1 MRSPFPGMDPYIE
14 ACHLWEDFHHDL
26 TLEIKSV
33 LAPLLPPRYVVRAGE
48 RTYLVMS
55 TPEGET
61 QPHRSW
67 SDVTVASTP
76 VPPPPASGA
85 SPSVATTAWEGEETP
100 VAVPALV
107 EAEYREVF
115 LEIRQPPPTKKVVAC
130 IEILSPSNK
139 RPRTR
144 GWRLYHRKRRAYLAG
159 QAHFVEIDL
168 LRGGRR
174 MPMAGPWPEGPYYLL
189 VCRQNEAPLCKVWS
203 ASFNRPLPTIPIP
216 LLPPDSDIPLSLQPL
231 LERIYSRSRYDRDID
246 YCQPLHPP
254 LNPPDAVWLEQ
265 RLRQPQTPT

>member
-1 MRSPFPGMDPYIE
+1 MDAYIE

-26 TLEIKSV
+26 ILEIKSV

-55 TPEGET
+55 SPEGEK
-61 QPHRSW
+61 QEHRSW
-67 SDVTVASTP
+67 SDVTVASIP
-76 VPPPPASGA
+76 VAPTPASTA
-85 SPSVATTAWEGEETP
+85 SPSLATTASEDEEPP
-100 VAVPALV
+100 VSLQALV
-107 EAEYREVF
+107 ETEYREVF

-130 IEILSPSNK
+130 IEVLSPSNK

-144 GWRLYHRKRRAYLAG
+144 GWRLYNRKRGAYLSG

-174 MPMAGPWPEGPYYLL
+174 MPMAGPWPEGSYYLL

-203 ASFNRPLPTIPIP
+203 ASCNRTLPTIHIP
-216 LLPPDSDIPLSLQPL
+216 LLPPDPDIPLSLQPL
-231 LERIYSRSRYDRDID
+231 LEKIYSRSRYDRDID
-246 YCQPLHPP
+246 YRQPLHPP
-254 LNPPDAVWLEQ
+254 LNPAEAAWLEQ
-265 RLRQPQTPT
+265 RLRQEQTPT